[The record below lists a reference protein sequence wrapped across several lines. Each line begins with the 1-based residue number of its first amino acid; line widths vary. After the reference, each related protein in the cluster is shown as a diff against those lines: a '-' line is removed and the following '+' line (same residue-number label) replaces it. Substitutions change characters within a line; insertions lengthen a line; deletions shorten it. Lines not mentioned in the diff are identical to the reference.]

1 MFKSWLATGAMVLAA
16 VLFMSGIWSVS
27 SDLAIALS
35 PHCEVGDHKVLK
47 LYDGDLYLD
56 VYEDGSG
63 SCDVELDGTMYLTA
77 DEVTTVTTVTAGS
90 WSPAGSWVDAAAV
103 VRDSPVRFVGGWMR
117 QFLVILAGVAIG
129 LLVLGMWL
137 SWGEAYDDD

>member
-1 MFKSWLATGAMVLAA
+1 MVLAA

-35 PHCEVGDHKVLK
+35 PHCEVGDHKILK
-47 LYDGDLYLD
+47 LYAGVYFD
-56 VYEDGSG
+56 VYDDGSG
-63 SCDVELDGTMYLTA
+63 SCAVDADGTMYLTA

-117 QFLVILAGVAIG
+117 QFLVMLAGVAIG

-137 SWGEAYDDD
+137 SWGEEEEYDDD